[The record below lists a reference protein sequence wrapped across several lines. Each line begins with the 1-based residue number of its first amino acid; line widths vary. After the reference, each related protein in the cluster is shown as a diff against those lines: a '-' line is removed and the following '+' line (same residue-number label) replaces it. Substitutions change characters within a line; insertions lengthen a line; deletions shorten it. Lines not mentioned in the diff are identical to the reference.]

1 MIFRQCPFHQEI
13 VIFQLYIVLLKLE
26 DLSNPLAVI
35 PEPQQQEGEAETNA
49 NKTEPELIGMM
60 LSSLQQLVQ
69 DDKLASMLSI
79 RKGKVN

>member
-1 MIFRQCPFHQEI
+1 M
-13 VIFQLYIVLLKLE
+13 KLE

-35 PEPQQQEGEAETNA
+35 PEPQQQQEGEVETNA